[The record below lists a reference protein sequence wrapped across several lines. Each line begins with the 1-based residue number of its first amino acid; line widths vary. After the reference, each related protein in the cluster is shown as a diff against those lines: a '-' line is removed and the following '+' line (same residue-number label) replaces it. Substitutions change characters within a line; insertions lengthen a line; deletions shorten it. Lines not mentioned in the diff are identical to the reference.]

1 MRTLFGILLCT
12 IASSLVFGQSSDAA
26 LRRVKEADRA
36 AAGANGSMPNLTAQE
51 HLERGRVYFDN
62 RHFKEAREHFQ
73 RIFDN
78 FPNDATLSGALFMTG
93 RSLMWERRCE
103 EAIPWLD
110 RVAKEF
116 PGTKDGRE
124 GLAFKGACHVRIGK
138 NSEAAAVY
146 EQYTAM
152 YPAGER
158 IDSAYLNIVDAHRE
172 AGNFDLAAE
181 WVRRTSER
189 FPSTP
194 TETNALH
201 ALVRMELWRGR
212 WSNAEAAAD
221 RLIVSGKFA
230 GSMTSMDEARWL
242 KAFAAEKAGDR
253 ERSKA
258 AYSQIPI
265 SFSSYFS
272 GLAADKVS
280 GEARTRRIVQ
290 VTPKMRQDFPI
301 MFRDEIMR
309 ATRGRN
315 VDPRFVLA
323 IMKQES
329 GFRPGVKSP
338 AAARGLLQLVF
349 DTAVKYNKK
358 AGIAEL
364 APDDLYIPSVNIAI
378 GVEYIADLKD
388 QFSGL
393 YEAIAASYNAGEDN
407 AARWLKRSMRGE
419 PGIFTAEVGFAETK
433 GYVQKVM
440 ANYRNY
446 RELYDENLRPR

>member
-1 MRTLFGILLCT
+1 M
-12 IASSLVFGQSSDAA
+12 AVGQSSDTA
-26 LRRVKEADRA
+26 LRRVIEADKA
-36 AAGANGSMPNLTAQE
+36 AYGTNGSMPNLTAQE

-62 RHFKEAREHFQ
+62 RHFKEARAHFQ

-78 FPNDATLSGALFMTG
+78 FPNDAALSGALFMTG
-93 RSLMWERRCE
+93 RSLMWERRCQ

-110 RVAKEF
+110 RVAREY
-116 PGTKDGRE
+116 PGTKEGRE

-138 NSEAAAVY
+138 NAEAAAVY

-152 YPAGER
+152 YPTGER
-158 IDSAYLNIVDAHRE
+158 IDSAYLNIVDALRE

-201 ALVRMELWRGR
+201 ALVRMEIWRGR
-212 WSNAEAAAD
+212 WSAAEAAAD
-221 RLIVSGKFA
+221 RLIVGGKFA

-242 KAFAAEKAGDR
+242 KAFAAEKGGHS
-253 ERSKA
+253 ERSKT

-265 SFSSYFS
+265 SSSSYFS
-272 GLAADKVS
+272 GLAADRVS

-301 MFRDEIMR
+301 MFREEIVR
-309 ATRGRN
+309 ATRGKN

-349 DTAVKYNKK
+349 DTAIKYNKK
-358 AGIAEL
+358 AGISEL
-364 APDDLYIPSVNIAI
+364 RPDDLYIPSVNIAV
-378 GVEYIADLKD
+378 GVEYISALKN
-388 QFSGL
+388 QFGGL

-407 AARWLKRSMRGE
+407 AERWLKRSLKGE

>member
-301 MFRDEIMR
+301 NFRDEIMR

>member
-12 IASSLVFGQSSDAA
+12 LATSLVFAQSSDAA
-26 LRRVKEADRA
+26 LRRVIEADRA
-36 AAGANGSMPNLTAQE
+36 AAGANGSMPSLTAQE

-62 RHFKEAREHFQ
+62 RHFREAREHFQ

-78 FPNDATLSGALFMTG
+78 FPNDAALSGALFMTG

-110 RVAKEF
+110 RVAKEY
-116 PGTKDGRE
+116 PGTKEGRE

-138 NSEAAAVY
+138 NAEAAAVY

-152 YPAGER
+152 YPTGER

-242 KAFAAEKAGDR
+242 KAFAAEKGGDR

-265 SFSSYFS
+265 SVSSYFS
-272 GLAADKVS
+272 GLAANKIS
-280 GEARTRRIVQ
+280 GESRTRRIVQ
-290 VTPKMRQDFPI
+290 VSPKMRQDFPI
-301 MFRDEIMR
+301 MFREEIMR

-338 AAARGLLQLVF
+338 AAARGLLQLVY

-358 AGIAEL
+358 TGITEL

-378 GVEYIADLKD
+378 GVEYIADLKN